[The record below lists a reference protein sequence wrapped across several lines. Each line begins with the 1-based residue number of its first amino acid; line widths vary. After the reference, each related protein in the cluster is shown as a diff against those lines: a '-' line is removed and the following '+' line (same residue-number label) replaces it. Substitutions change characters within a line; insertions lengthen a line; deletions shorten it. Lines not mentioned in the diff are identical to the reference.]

1 MMKVLVTGGAGF
13 IGFHT
18 TKALLERGDEVII
31 VDNFNDYYDVSF
43 KENRINQIK
52 DNKNLKIYRIDISD
66 YKEMEKIFQENKFD
80 KICHLAA
87 QAGVRYSLDHP
98 FVYEKANLLGTLVLL
113 ELARHHKVKDFVFA
127 SSSSVYGGNK
137 TIPFSETDNV
147 DTPISLYAATKKSD
161 ELMAYCYHHLYGI
174 NCTGLRFFTVY
185 GPWGRPDMALFLFTK
200 AILEEKP
207 MDVFNYGKMKRDFTY
222 IDDIVAGLL
231 ACLDKPFGYEI
242 FNLGNNKTVEL
253 LYFIETIEKELGK
266 KGEKNLL
273 PMQAGDIAET
283 FANIDKAKKMLGFNP
298 KVSIEQGIK
307 NFIQWYKE
315 YNKTT

>member
-1 MMKVLVTGGAGF
+1 MKVLVTGGAGF